1 MYKAD
6 AIISVDDLINAATIT
21 EDPSQDQW
29 REVISSVLFH
39 AKPADLACLDELGS
53 RFLQMGLVNAA
64 HAWYV
69 PSQCHGSLLLICI
82 SFLLSPLSPFLDT
95 TPASYERGIMMTH
108 NTRDEESTIFVEIA
122 EYARSL
128 VPVPKGQ
135 EQITVGLPQLLP
147 YKLARAWRL
156 AELGEVAL
164 AKR

>member
-1 MYKAD
+1 M
-6 AIISVDDLINAATIT
+6 INSVDDLINAATIT
-21 EDPSQDQW
+21 EDPSHDQW

-39 AKPADLACLDELGS
+39 AKPADLVCLDELGS
-53 RFLQMGLVNAA
+53 RFLQMGLVNAS

-69 PSQCHGSLLLICI
+69 LFNVIEDLLLIFP

-95 TPASYERGIMMTH
+95 SPASYERGVMMTH

-128 VPVPKGQ
+128 VPVTKGH
-135 EQITVGLPQLLP
+135 EQVTMGLPQLLP

-156 AELGEVAL
+156 AELGEVDL